1 MEMHCLI
8 RSNVGLLQT
17 ALVNVPAMTEEEVR
31 QLTAEMPLA
40 GRCQVEGDLDSLSL
54 DENYDGGSFA

>member
-1 MEMHCLI
+1 
-8 RSNVGLLQT
+8 LQT